1 MHDVHVS
8 DNEVTRGGV
17 VYVASSILYTFR
29 VNFSDSTQLS
39 DLSAVQTA
47 SESTYIAEETTFAGF
62 ERQVGGRYVVNVG
75 IIVDL
80 LKSTDKILHEVPSP
94 FV

>member
-1 MHDVHVS
+1 MHVS

-17 VYVASSILYTFR
+17 VHVMYSILYTFR

-39 DLSAVQTA
+39 DLSAVQTDI
-47 SESTYIAEETTFAGF
+47 ESIYIAEETTFVGF
-62 ERQVGGRYVVNVG
+62 EGQVGGRYIVNVG

-80 LKSTDKILHEVPSP
+80 LKSTDKILHEVTSP